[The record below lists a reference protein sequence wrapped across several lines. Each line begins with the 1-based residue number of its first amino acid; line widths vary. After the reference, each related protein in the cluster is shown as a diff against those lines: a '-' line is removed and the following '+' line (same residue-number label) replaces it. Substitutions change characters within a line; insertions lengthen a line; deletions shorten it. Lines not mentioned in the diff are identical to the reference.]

1 MVSSPM
7 AALGSR
13 IAAAPSPISAR
24 RAGIMKRWL
33 TREHV
38 APVIAGLAI
47 LAFWQFYVGHYLP
60 DFVARPSGIILAIPE
75 TVMHEE
81 FWRDLRVTLSAILQG
96 AAIGTVAGILIG
108 VAMGRMRE
116 INWFLSTYIRSLY
129 ALPLIALVPI
139 VILWVGYQPAAR
151 LVIVVISVFLPVA
164 VTTADGTRAI
174 SKDYLDVGKMFGART
189 HQIWFGIAL
198 PSAMPHIVAGIEL
211 GFARGITNA
220 IAVEVLASVPGMGM
234 SVFTKSNELN
244 ENASLVYVMCLAI
257 FAVLARALMSSLRK
271 WLAPWYRD

>member
-1 MVSSPM
+1 
-7 AALGSR
+7 
-13 IAAAPSPISAR
+13 
-24 RAGIMKRWL
+24 
-33 TREHV
+33 
-38 APVIAGLAI
+38 
-47 LAFWQFYVGHYLP
+47 
-60 DFVARPSGIILAIPE
+60 
-75 TVMHEE
+75 MHEG

-108 VAMGRMRE
+108 VAMGRVRE

>member
-1 MVSSPM
+1 M

-13 IAAAPSPISAR
+13 IETAPLAKPAR
-24 RAGIMKRWL
+24 VRAWL
-33 TREHV
+33 TRERI
-38 APVIAGLAI
+38 APVAAGLVS
-47 LAFWQFYVGHYLP
+47 LVFWELSVRAFLP
-60 DFVARPSGIILAIPE
+60 DFVATPTGIVRAIPS
-75 TVMHEE
+75 TIASAE
-81 FWRDLRVTLSAILQG
+81 FWGDVLVTLSSILEG
-96 AAIGTVAGILIG
+96 VAIGSAAGVLIG
-108 VAMGRMRE
+108 VAMGRVRE
-116 INWFLSTYIRSLY
+116 IDWFLSIYIRVLY

-151 LVIVVISVFLPVA
+151 LVIVVISTFLPVA

-174 SKDYLDVGKMFGART
+174 PKDYLDVGKMFGART
-189 HQIWFGIAL
+189 HNVWLGIAL
-198 PSAMPHIVAGIEL
+198 PSALPYIMAGIEL

-257 FAVLARALMSSLRK
+257 FAIGVRSLMIRFRH
-271 WLAPWYRD
+271 WLAPWSRS